1 MEYSLSKAAVVIAV
15 AVLASLAAFAILSLS
30 QAPCSLKESTTIDK
44 LSLLTT
50 TLDTLSRGA
59 QSAILSF
66 SSRVPSIYTLP
77 EQPLVVV
84 LDLPGKGRII
94 VNGSTKTLI
103 FKGLTTTVEGTTLQR
118 RGTSYELLVKNDTVY
133 ITPLPSAS
141 YECYH
146 LSNGLLLHKL
156 KVHYLKFVGE
166 CSSAVKIIFKS
177 SKLLSYEAIR
187 IVPQDGSAILLVNG
201 LPLSNF
207 TVSRGDLILMVLLE
221 QVIEVTAG

>member
-84 LDLPGKGRII
+84 LDLPEKGRII

-103 FKGLTTTVEGTTLQR
+103 FKGFTPTVEGTTLR

-141 YECYH
+141 YECRH

-156 KVHYLKFVGE
+156 RVHYLKFVGE
-166 CSSAVKIIFKS
+166 CSSAEEVIFNS
-177 SKLLSYEAIR
+177 SKLLSYQAIR
-187 IVPQDGSAILLVNG
+187 IVPQDGSAVLSVNG

-207 TVSRGDLILMVLLE
+207 TVSRGDLILMELLE
-221 QVIEVTAG
+221 QVIEVTAE